1 MKLCS
6 WITNPPANESIANSA
21 DNLATIS
28 FDLGDNI
35 EENENDPLKVLFKLL
50 SLFVVLRLFLT
61 LIIIIIEFPIFLARN
76 IDLAISCLL

>member
-1 MKLCS
+1 ML

-35 EENENDPLKVLFKLL
+35 EENENDPLKVLF
-50 SLFVVLRLFLT
+50 SPFSVCCFEVVFDPHHHHYR
-61 LIIIIIEFPIFLARN
+61 
-76 IDLAISCLL
+76 ISYVLGPQH